1 MSQEKFPFCLD
12 ACPHCLL
19 DHLHHNR
26 YHDHPREKERER
38 ETDQGATTT
47 EGVTQL
53 PPRTHFLFCPKI
65 YSDDLTVTGLCRVVW
80 WWQTWLL
87 SHLTPH
93 WFLLLQKSSLMTSH
107 VEREAVLQ
115 YFALTVVDVYH
126 PAWCA
131 LIPCFTQ
138 PLTSLLIGWSTRLN
152 ILLGHSAPLL
162 FTHKNI
168 LCDSLLRR
176 LKNWIE

>member
-1 MSQEKFPFCLD
+1 MLVVTVSLIISTTIVIMIIQGK
-12 ACPHCLL
+12 
-19 DHLHHNR
+19 
-26 YHDHPREKERER
+26 KRER

-93 WFLLLQKSSLMTSH
+93 
-107 VEREAVLQ
+107 
-115 YFALTVVDVYH
+115 
-126 PAWCA
+126 
-131 LIPCFTQ
+131 
-138 PLTSLLIGWSTRLN
+138 
-152 ILLGHSAPLL
+152 
-162 FTHKNI
+162 
-168 LCDSLLRR
+168 
-176 LKNWIE
+176 